1 MGLSKLSG
9 LYREVILDHGD
20 HPHHK
25 KCVAKRDTCH
35 YVEKIQLVATSSIW
49 PFNWMRMSKS
59 KILDLRVR
67 AVPSVKHRP
76 V

>member
-25 KCVAKRDTCH
+25 NALPNANTCH
-35 YVEKIQLVATSSIW
+35 YVEKSNLWRRHQFGYSIGC
-49 PFNWMRMSKS
+49 
-59 KILDLRVR
+59 
-67 AVPSVKHRP
+67 A
-76 V
+76 

>member
-25 KCVAKRDTCH
+25 NALPNATHAITLKNPTCGD
-35 YVEKIQLVATSSIW
+35 VINLAIQL
-49 PFNWMRMSKS
+49 MRMIKS